1 MKGAEEMIENGV
13 VTLPVDEYDKL
24 VSRATKYSVLLNG
37 LLRNTDL
44 AYDGKNLIFNHDFI
58 GGMIRALDG
67 HLYSARVMELK
78 QELKRK
84 EAENDD

>member
-1 MKGAEEMIENGV
+1 MIENGV
-13 VTLPVDEYDKL
+13 VTIPAEEYTKL
-24 VSRATKYSVLLNG
+24 VNKATKYSVLRDG
-37 LLRNTDL
+37 LIRNADL
-44 AYDGKNLIFNHDFI
+44 SYDGADLSFDYSIVRGFL
-58 GGMIRALDG
+58 RSLDG